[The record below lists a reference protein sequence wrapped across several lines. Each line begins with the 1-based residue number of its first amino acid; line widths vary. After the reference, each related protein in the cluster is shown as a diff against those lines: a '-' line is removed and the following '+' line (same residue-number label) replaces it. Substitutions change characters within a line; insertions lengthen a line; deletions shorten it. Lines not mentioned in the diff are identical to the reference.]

1 MRVDALAGGL
11 GVAPKRRNRAACTG
25 SATGISSSSAQ
36 EGGTI
41 ERSAEQGGL
50 IRLLA
55 IVEPIELATDAGLM
69 TPQ

>member
-1 MRVDALAGGL
+1 LSPLGDGDPVRPAAG
-11 GVAPKRRNRAACTG
+11 RDC
-25 SATGISSSSAQ
+25 Q
-36 EGGTI
+36 
-41 ERSAEQGGL
+41 RSAKQGGL